1 MEGAMFNL
9 ASEEKYEDG
18 KVIFQEG
25 SPGDWVYVILS
36 GSVKITKT
44 VKGKLFTLSV
54 LEPGEVFGEMSF
66 LGGTNKRNAT
76 AWAVGE
82 TTIGVIDRQS
92 LDEEFNK
99 ISSDFRSILVSSVK
113 RFGVML
119 NRACDFA
126 TRSAPRIPKA
136 LSLAY
141 KDRQSF
147 IQAYTG
153 NISSGGLSLKTEN
166 PLSPGSKFILNLQLP
181 EGGEALK
188 INCEVKWARK
198 KEEGSSARPPGMGV
212 QFGEMSTSDREKLI
226 LYLKKIGI
234 S

>member
-1 MEGAMFNL
+1 MFNL

-18 KVIFQEG
+18 KSIFQEG
-25 SPGDWVYVILS
+25 GPGDWVYVILS

-44 VKGKLFTLSV
+44 VRGRQFILSI
-54 LEPGEVFGEMSF
+54 LEPGEVFGEISF
-66 LGGTNKRNAT
+66 LGGTNKRTAT

-82 TTIGVIDRQS
+82 TTVGVIDRQS

-99 ISSDFRSILVSSVK
+99 ISSDFRSILVSSMK

-126 TRSAPRIPKA
+126 TRSGPRIPKA

-153 NISSGGLSLKTEN
+153 NISSGGLSLKTNN
-166 PLSPGSKFILNLQLP
+166 PLSPGEKFILNLQLP
-181 EGGEALK
+181 EEGEGLK

-198 KEEGSSARPPGMGV
+198 REEGSSSRPPGMGV
-212 QFGEMSTSDREKLI
+212 QFGEMSNSDREKLV

>member
-1 MEGAMFNL
+1 MFSL
-9 ASEEKYEDG
+9 ASEEKYDDG

-25 SPGDWVYVILS
+25 SPGDWVYVILA

-44 VKGKLFTLSV
+44 VRGRQFTLSI
-54 LEPGEVFGEMSF
+54 LQTGEVFGEISF
-66 LGGTNKRNAT
+66 LGGTKKRTAT
-76 AWAVGE
+76 AWAIGE
-82 TTIGVIDRQS
+82 TTLGVIDRVS
-92 LDEEFNK
+92 LDDEFNK
-99 ISSDFRSILVSSVK
+99 ISSDFRSILVGSVR
-113 RFGVML
+113 RFGIML
-119 NRACDFA
+119 DRACDFA
-126 TRSAPRIPKA
+126 TRTAPRIPKA

-166 PLSPGSKFILNLQLP
+166 PLNAGEKFLLNLQLP
-181 EGGEALK
+181 EGGDTLK
-188 INCEVKWARK
+188 ITCEVKWARK
-198 KEEGSSARPPGMGV
+198 KEEGTSARPPGMGV
-212 QFGEMSTSDREKLI
+212 QFKEMSTSDREKLI

>member
-1 MEGAMFNL
+1 MEGTMFNL
-9 ASEEKYEDG
+9 ASEEKYGDG
-18 KVIFQEG
+18 KAIYREG

-36 GSVKITKT
+36 GSVKISKM
-44 VKGKLFTLSV
+44 VRGKQFILSV

-66 LGGTNKRNAT
+66 LGGTNKRTAS

-82 TTIGVIDRQS
+82 TTLGVIDRQS

-113 RFGVML
+113 GFGVML

-126 TRSAPRIPKA
+126 TRSGPRIPKA

-141 KDRQSF
+141 KDRKSF

-166 PLSPGSKFILNLQLP
+166 PLDPGEKFMLNLQLP
-181 EGGEALK
+181 EGGEGLK

-212 QFGEMSTSDREKLI
+212 QFGEMSATDREKLV

>member
-1 MEGAMFNL
+1 MFNL

-18 KVIFQEG
+18 KAIFQEG

-36 GSVKITKT
+36 GSVKISKT
-44 VKGKLFTLSV
+44 VRGKQFTLSV

-66 LGGTNKRNAT
+66 LGGTNKRT
-76 AWAVGE
+76 ASAGAVGE

-126 TRSAPRIPKA
+126 TRSGPRIPKA

-166 PLSPGSKFILNLQLP
+166 PLNPGDKFILKLQLP

-198 KEEGSSARPPGMGV
+198 REEGSSARPPGMGV
-212 QFGEMSTSDREKLI
+212 QFGEMSAKDREKLV
-226 LYLKKIGI
+226 LYLKKIGV

>member
-18 KVIFQEG
+18 KAIFQEG

-44 VKGKLFTLSV
+44 VRGKLFTLSV

-66 LGGTNKRNAT
+66 LGGTNKRTAT
-76 AWAVGE
+76 SWAVGE

-126 TRSAPRIPKA
+126 TRSGPRIPKA

-153 NISSGGLSLKTEN
+153 NISTGGLSLKTEN
-166 PLSPGSKFILNLQLP
+166 PLSPGDKFILNLQLP
-181 EGGEALK
+181 EGGEGLK
-188 INCEVKWARK
+188 INCEVKWTRK
-198 KEEGSSARPPGMGV
+198 KEESSSARPPGMGV
-212 QFGEMSTSDREKLI
+212 QFGEMSTSDRKKLI

>member
-1 MEGAMFNL
+1 MEGTMFSL
-9 ASEEKYEDG
+9 ASEEKHQDG
-18 KVIFQEG
+18 KAIFQEG

-44 VKGKLFTLSV
+44 VRGRQFTLSV
-54 LEPGEVFGEMSF
+54 LQTGEVFGEISF
-66 LGGTNKRNAT
+66 LGGTKKRTAT

-82 TTIGVIDRQS
+82 TTLGVIDRMS

-119 NRACDFA
+119 DRACDFA
-126 TRSAPRIPKA
+126 TRSTPRIPKA

-153 NISSGGLSLKTEN
+153 NISSGGLSLKTDN
-166 PLSPGSKFILNLQLP
+166 PLNPGEKFILNLQLP
-181 EGGEALK
+181 EGGANLK

-198 KEEGSSARPPGMGV
+198 KDEGSSARPPGMGV
-212 QFGEMSTSDREKLI
+212 QFGEMSTSDREKLV
-226 LYLKKIGI
+226 LYLNKIGI

>member
-1 MEGAMFNL
+1 MFNL

-18 KVIFQEG
+18 KAIFQEG

-36 GSVKITKT
+36 GSVKISKT
-44 VKGKLFTLSV
+44 VRGKQFTLSV

-66 LGGTNKRNAT
+66 LGGTNKRTAS
-76 AWAVGE
+76 AWAEGE

-126 TRSAPRIPKA
+126 TRSGPRIPKA

-166 PLSPGSKFILNLQLP
+166 PLNPGDKFILKLQLP

-198 KEEGSSARPPGMGV
+198 REEGSSARPPGMGV
-212 QFGEMSTSDREKLI
+212 QFGEMSAKDREKLV
-226 LYLKKIGI
+226 LYLKKIGV